1 MANIKKNEIIE
12 FLSSHRAELERRF
25 GVKKIGL
32 FGSASRGDAGKESDI
47 DIAVELVGDNIA
59 DSYFG
64 LLHFLEDTF
73 QRRIDLGIESNL
85 KPAVRERI
93 KREIQYV

>member
-1 MANIKKNEIIE
+1 MASSEKNEIIE
-12 FLSSHRAELERRF
+12 FLSSHRAELSRRF
-25 GVKKIGL
+25 GVRSIGV
-32 FGSASRGDAGKESDI
+32 FGSVSRGEAGSESDI

-85 KPAVRERI
+85 KTAVRERV
-93 KREIQYV
+93 KREIHYV

>member
-1 MANIKKNEIIE
+1 MASIKKNEIVE
-12 FLSSHRAELERRF
+12 FLSSHRAELARRF
-25 GVKKIGL
+25 GVIRIGV
-32 FGSASRGDAGKESDI
+32 FGSVSRGEAGKKSDI
-47 DIAVELVGDNIA
+47 DIAVELEGNNIA

-85 KPAVRERI
+85 KPAVRERV